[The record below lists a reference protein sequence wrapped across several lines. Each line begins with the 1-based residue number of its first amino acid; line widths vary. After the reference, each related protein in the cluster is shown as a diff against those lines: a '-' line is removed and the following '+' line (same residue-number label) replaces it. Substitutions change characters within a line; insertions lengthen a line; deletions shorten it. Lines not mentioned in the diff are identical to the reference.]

1 MKTDQE
7 QQTPAS
13 KTTTARPIIFTVQ
26 TNEEAKPRGFFGRLL
41 GKKVE
46 TSRTF
51 TIYPPKLGKLQILS
65 RYLLHLGLDDAA
77 LKENP
82 YAETLRACAE
92 KPDVVYELMA
102 AAVCNT
108 KEELLDE
115 VHRRELANFFKWH
128 GDAKDFGAL
137 VLAILTQN
145 NYASFIKSVGL
156 LKYFRINKPAAVD
169 EAPGKDSNPVEQ
181 GDKK

>member
-1 MKTDQE
+1 MKTDQV
-7 QQTPAS
+7 QQAPAS
-13 KTTTARPIIFTVQ
+13 KTTAARPIVFTVQ
-26 TNEEAKPRGFFGRLL
+26 TNPEAKPRGFFGRLL

-65 RYLLHLGLDDAA
+65 RYFLQLGLDDAA

-82 YAETLRACAE
+82 YAETLRVCAE

-108 KEELLDE
+108 KEELNDE
-115 VHRRELANFFKWH
+115 AHRRELASFFKWN

-145 NYASFIKSVGL
+145 DYASFITSVGL
-156 LKYFRINKPAAVD
+156 LKHFRVNRPLRDSQQDSKPNDPD
-169 EAPGKDSNPVEQ
+169 EKR
-181 GDKK
+181 

>member
-1 MKTDQE
+1 MKTDQA
-7 QQTPAS
+7 QQALAGRPSA
-13 KTTTARPIIFTVQ
+13 KPIKFAIQVNVQARP
-26 TNEEAKPRGFFGRLL
+26 KGFFGRLL

-65 RYLLHLGLDDAA
+65 RYLLQLGLDDAA

-82 YAETLRACAE
+82 YTEAVRVSME
-92 KPDVVYELMA
+92 KPDIVYELMA

-108 KEELLDE
+108 KEELDDE
-115 VHRRELANFFKWH
+115 AHRRELADFFKWN

-137 VLAILTQN
+137 VLAILAQN
-145 NYASFIKSVGL
+145 DYASFITSVGL
-156 LKYFRINKPAAVD
+156 LKHFRINKPAAA
-169 EAPGKDSNPVEQ
+169 APDQDSNPIEQ
-181 GDKK
+181 EDKK